1 LDAAP
6 EAVEACFDL
15 LEEPN
20 PQKNGTHVSNPSTS
34 KKIATNKCTINQ
46 CFRERERERE
56 RKVTI
61 GILEWHLGMQ
71 ASAAI
76 MLLVLAVS

>member
-1 LDAAP
+1 MFQIQAH
-6 EAVEACFDL
+6 
-15 LEEPN
+15 
-20 PQKNGTHVSNPSTS
+20 QKRLQQISAQSTS
-34 KKIATNKCTINQ
+34 AL
-46 CFRERERERE
+46 ERERE

-76 MLLVLAVS
+76 MLLVLAES

>member
-15 LEEPN
+15 SEEPN

-46 CFRERERERE
+46 CFRERERE
-56 RKVTI
+56 K
-61 GILEWHLGMQ
+61 
-71 ASAAI
+71 
-76 MLLVLAVS
+76 

>member
-15 LEEPN
+15 SEE
-20 PQKNGTHVSNPSTS
+20 
-34 KKIATNKCTINQ
+34 
-46 CFRERERERE
+46 
-56 RKVTI
+56 
-61 GILEWHLGMQ
+61 LEWHLEMQ

>member
-1 LDAAP
+1 MLLQKLSKLVLIFQKSLTHRGMAP
-6 EAVEACFDL
+6 MFQIQAH
-15 LEEPN
+15 
-20 PQKNGTHVSNPSTS
+20 QKRLQQISAQSTS
-34 KKIATNKCTINQ
+34 AL
-46 CFRERERERE
+46 ERERE

-76 MLLVLAVS
+76 MLLVLAES